1 MNFNKIKKLILTSI
15 GIFLVVSVQAGEL
28 KDGDI
33 AVLDVA
39 GSLLSTEYAKQ
50 QDEELQASKE
60 WKEMQEDVQLKVNE
74 FNEIQANLEK
84 EGPTMSD
91 EERMDAQK
99 RLASL
104 NQDLQFLNQK
114 MQGTVQELQRLVQ
127 NEQFPKF
134 QKVVTELVRAKGI
147 KMVLRREAV
156 LAVDEGDPLLNLTPE
171 VVELL
176 NQTEE

>member
-1 MNFNKIKKLILTSI
+1 MNLNKIKKIIFASI

-39 GSLLSTEYAKQ
+39 GSLLSTEYAAQ
-50 QDEELQASKE
+50 QQEELQSGKE
-60 WKEMQEDVQLKVNE
+60 WMELQEDVQSKVNE
-74 FNEIQANLEK
+74 FNEIQASLEK

-91 EERMDAQK
+91 EEKMDAQK
-99 RLASL
+99 RLTSL
-104 NQDLQFLNQK
+104 NQDLQFLDQK
-114 MQGTVQELQRLVQ
+114 MRAMVQELQRLVQ
-127 NEQFPKF
+127 NQQFPEF
-134 QKVVTELVRAKGI
+134 QKVVTELVKAKGI
-147 KMVLRREAV
+147 KMVLHKSSV
-156 LAVDEGDPLLNLTPE
+156 LFFDEGDPLVNLTPE

>member
-50 QDEELQASKE
+50 QQEELQSGKE
-60 WKEMQEDVQLKVNE
+60 WKEIQEDVQSKVNE
-74 FNEIQANLEK
+74 FNEIQASLEK

-91 EERMDAQK
+91 EEKIDAQK
-99 RLASL
+99 RLNSL

-114 MQGTVQELQRLVQ
+114 LQAMVQELQRLVQ
-127 NEQFPKF
+127 NQQFPEF
-134 QKVVTELVRAKGI
+134 QKVVTELVKAKGI
-147 KMVLRREAV
+147 KMVLHQNSV
-156 LAVDEGDPLLNLTPE
+156 LVFDEGDPLVNLTPE